1 VIALNIV
8 YFSTVP
14 WRFLWS
20 RPQQIV
26 SRLADRGHSII
37 FFQNPIYL
45 DPSGLARNY
54 REIDIFAIKEKR
66 KNLYLV
72 NMFLPPFLGK
82 LEFVTKKLGV
92 LIFKTYLKC
101 LNFKPEVAI
110 FYSYPYGFL
119 LETLKKMNVKTLYD
133 CPDEF
138 AEFSHVNALKVLKAE
153 KELSVKCSLVMAV
166 SRKLCDKISK
176 VNSNC
181 FYVPNA
187 VDFEHFF
194 KAIQINE
201 KPQEIKHLQHPI
213 IGYIGIIDDW
223 VNIDLLCKLAELHPE
238 YSILIV
244 GPVRYGLDRLKNH
257 ANVVMIK
264 RKKYVVLPEYLAC
277 MDVCLIPFKINKL
290 TLASNPIKLYEYL
303 ATGKP
308 VVSTAL
314 PEVCE
319 NASGLVYIARDEEDF
334 IRKVEEAV
342 KEAESPNKELIMRR
356 INFAKENSWEKR
368 IETIEKLLRNF

>member
-1 VIALNIV
+1 MIALNIV

-138 AEFSHVNALKVLKAE
+138 AEFSHLNALKVLKAE

-223 VNIDLLCKLAELHPE
+223 VNIDLICKLAELHPE

-264 RKKYVVLPEYLAC
+264 RKKYVILPEYLAC

-290 TLASNPIKLYEYL
+290 TLASNPIKLYEYWL
-303 ATGKP
+303 L
-308 VVSTAL
+308 VSLLFLRLCLKFARML
-314 PEVCE
+314 
-319 NASGLVYIARDEEDF
+319 LV
-334 IRKVEEAV
+334 
-342 KEAESPNKELIMRR
+342 
-356 INFAKENSWEKR
+356 
-368 IETIEKLLRNF
+368 